1 MTVVEFLHE
10 HFWALW
16 WLALFVGMFWSDK
29 K

>member
-1 MTVVEFLHE
+1 MTVFEFLHE

-16 WLALFVGMFWSDK
+16 WLALLVSVFWSDK